1 MLNEKYPISISL
13 KCCHVSKLLI
23 FKSFF
28 INSICR
34 TVKTLVHTLV
44 KMKGA
49 SITNHLT
56 QIPDVNE
63 SDLFPYLHK
72 VLKVIHY

>member
-1 MLNEKYPISISL
+1 MDEAST
-13 KCCHVSKLLI
+13 KLT
-23 FKSFF
+23 F
-28 INSICR
+28 IIIHS

-63 SDLFPYLHK
+63 SDLFPYLLK
-72 VLKVIHY
+72 VLKVRATADRLPSHI